1 MSRIGG
7 VPQKAGDYR
16 QCASV
21 SHAQPVYL
29 TANMVRTRRRGSN
42 CPRFRLTAT
51 TGIEAFTTKRHR
63 CFRRNA
69 SFVNLTS
76 TSKISLLSISAQAR
90 VALFCWHRI
99 FHFAKYWAWNSARS
113 FMNALNATSASIA
126 GNSKGRV
133 RSICSDATAFE
144 LPATNLVCYFFNPF
158 DSVVLKSVLSNM
170 ATSLS
175 LAPRKAF
182 IVYHYPQDK
191 NLFGFAPR
199 FHLLKEWRKYCI
211 YRWE

>member
-1 MSRIGG
+1 MRIRESR
-7 VPQKAGDYR
+7 A
-16 QCASV
+16 
-21 SHAQPVYL
+21 
-29 TANMVRTRRRGSN
+29 TRLFDRKHG
-42 CPRFRLTAT
+42 TD
-51 TGIEAFTTKRHR
+51 
-63 CFRRNA
+63 
-69 SFVNLTS
+69 TS
-76 TSKISLLSISAQAR
+76 TRVELSALQIDSDNRDRGVYYQASPVLSTQRVLRQLDIDFENFTFIDFGSGKGRIILLASDLPFREVLGVEFSPELHECAQRNISQY
-90 VALFCWHRI
+90 C
-99 FHFAKYWAWNSARS
+99 
-113 FMNALNATSASIA
+113 